1 MASEFFGAQQR
12 VDEIDENGER
22 YDAAEQIVEHR
33 VRSWIRLQPRANR
46 GITEHQAE
54 TGQAQHQHQDVQ
66 HCSFSWVSP
75 AIGGRRKWRV
85 LRPGGRARARPQKR
99 PSPDMK
105 SRGSGPRIDIRQ
117 MWWRGVWHKNLIKTD
132 GGGSPLTSRAIL
144 SPGRGP
150 HAWARPG
157 GLRRRLAAE

>member
-22 YDAAEQIVEHR
+22 YAAAEQIVEHR

-66 HCSFSWVSP
+66 HHSFSWVPP
-75 AIGGRRKWRV
+75 AIGAGASRESC
-85 LRPGGRARARPQKR
+85 ARA
-99 PSPDMK
+99 
-105 SRGSGPRIDIRQ
+105 GE
-117 MWWRGVWHKNLIKTD
+117 
-132 GGGSPLTSRAIL
+132 
-144 SPGRGP
+144 PGLDQRKAP
-150 HAWARPG
+150 EPI
-157 GLRRRLAAE
+157 